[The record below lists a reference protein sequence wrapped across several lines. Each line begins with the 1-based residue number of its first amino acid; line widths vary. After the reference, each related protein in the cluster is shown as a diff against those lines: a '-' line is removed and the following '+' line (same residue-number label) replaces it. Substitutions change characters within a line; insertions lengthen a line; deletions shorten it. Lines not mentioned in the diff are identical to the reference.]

1 MPDDRRRRTPVP
13 ASATGADPW
22 RRGERERIL
31 PRLVPVTPADLE
43 DHSPAGLARV
53 RAVLERALAGERRR
67 ARARHW
73 SYSLA
78 RHVGLIEALAAE
90 DRLSTARKEKRRRER

>member
-1 MPDDRRRRTPVP
+1 MSENSRRRTPVP
-13 ASATGADPW
+13 TSTAGPDLW

-31 PRLVPVTPADLE
+31 PRLVPVTPADLA
-43 DHSPAGLARV
+43 DRSSAGIARI

-67 ARARHW
+67 ARSGHW

-90 DRLSTARKEKRRRER
+90 DLLDAERKKKRRRER

>member
-1 MPDDRRRRTPVP
+1 MPDDRRRRTPQTASP
-13 ASATGADPW
+13 AIPDLW

-31 PRLVPVTPADLE
+31 PRLVPVTPADLA
-43 DHSPAGLARV
+43 DRSPAGLARI

-90 DRLSTARKEKRRRER
+90 DLLGAERKEKRRRER